1 MLIIEMMSDIILGEI
16 IMEKVYKD
24 KLIEIVELLN
34 DPDETVL
41 IKEVK
46 EKLENL
52 LAIVNNPEKIEI
64 EKQENNKKLEQVIE
78 LVHNAMANPDI
89 ELEYCIPEVATT
101 SETCDVSGDPYILV
115 TYVVSEYTKPTRKIR
130 LTDTYLNNT
139 PEEIAN
145 LVTFSIEQFKTEIDS
160 VEMG

>member
-1 MLIIEMMSDIILGEI
+1 MQKGI
-16 IMEKVYKD
+16 KK
-24 KLIEIVELLN
+24 KLEEVLALLN
-34 DPDETVL
+34 DPEETVME
-41 IKEVK
+41 KEVK
-46 EKLENL
+46 EKLEKIVAL
-52 LAIVNNPEKIEI
+52 LNNPGEIVTEQETKEKLEAIVVLVNN
-64 EKQENNKKLEQVIE
+64 VM
-78 LVHNAMANPDI
+78 VDPDI
-89 ELEYCIPEVATT
+89 DVEYCIPEVATT